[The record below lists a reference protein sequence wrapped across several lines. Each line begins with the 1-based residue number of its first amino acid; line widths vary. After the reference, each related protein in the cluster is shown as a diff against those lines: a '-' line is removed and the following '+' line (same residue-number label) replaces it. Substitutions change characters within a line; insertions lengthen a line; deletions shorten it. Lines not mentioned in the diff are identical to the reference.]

1 MSLGVG
7 MGFIRLGGA
16 GGSGDCRIRAEGLMM
31 EFCRILVPYECWAE
45 VVGGTRALLPRL
57 GAVATIESIAHWT
70 LMVRTIIIEDSTS
83 ERRFTGGYGRIRG
96 RKVWEGKSGCGE

>member
-1 MSLGVG
+1 LSLGVG

-16 GGSGDCRIRAEGLMM
+16 GGSGDCRRRAEGLMI

-57 GAVATIESIAHWT
+57 GWAVATIESIARWT
-70 LMVRTIIIEDSTS
+70 LMGRTIIIKDSTS
-83 ERRFTGGYGRIRG
+83 D
-96 RKVWEGKSGCGE
+96 EGLRVVMEELEGEK